1 MDNLC
6 IKNIR
11 VLVSEMIDKAKSGHP
26 GMAIGAAPII
36 HTLFTKFLNVY
47 PEVSDWCN
55 RDYFVLSSGHA
66 SSLLYAIL
74 HLSGYDL
81 SIDDLK
87 QFRQLHSKTPGHP
100 ESIITK
106 GVDASTG
113 PLGQGIG
120 YAVGIAIA
128 EEYLRSKTDLIDH
141 YTYVLCGDGD
151 LQEGITQEA
160 LSLAGNLNLSRLI
173 ILYDSNDIQ
182 LDGFVSKTL
191 NENNKEKYEAMGFNY
206 QLVSDGNDVSQ
217 ITNAIDKAKKSNKPS
232 FIEFKTIIGFGTSKA
247 GTNKV
252 HGSPLPHDEVV
263 EMRQKLNSE
272 AFTIFDE
279 VYQYY
284 KENVYNRG
292 KKKYEQW
299 LQNYNKNHQVLD
311 EIISNE
317 FTCDIDK
324 ILKQYNLGEQV
335 STRKAG
341 GEILKQ
347 LASYNP
353 SIIGGTADLS
363 SSTMQIG
370 VGGDFNSSDRG
381 GRYINFGVRESAM
394 GSIGN
399 GIAIH
404 NLKPF
409 VSTFFVFSDYLK
421 PALRLSALSQLP
433 VVYIFTHDS
442 IAVGEDGPT
451 HEPIEHLTNLRS
463 IPNLNVIRPADANE
477 TIEAYKIAFN
487 EKTTPTALVLS
498 RQNLEVVSKNPDV
511 KKGGYIISDSKGS
524 LPEAI
529 LIASGSEVN
538 LALKVKDSLKDEFD
552 IRVVSMPSTTLF
564 DKQTEEYKES
574 VIPSAISRVMAIEM
588 SEASHYYKYV
598 GKEGIV
604 YGINKF
610 GLSSPSNEL
619 LEEYGFTVEKIV
631 KAFKTMKK
639 VDYIKYID

>member
-206 QLVSDGNDVSQ
+206 KLVSDGNDVSQ